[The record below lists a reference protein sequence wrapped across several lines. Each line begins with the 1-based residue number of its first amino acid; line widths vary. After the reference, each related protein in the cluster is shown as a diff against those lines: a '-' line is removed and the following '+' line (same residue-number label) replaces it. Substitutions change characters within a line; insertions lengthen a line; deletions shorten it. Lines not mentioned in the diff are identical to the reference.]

1 MNKIKAKI
9 NSDDFSPWE
18 DSFNNL
24 LETISINKL
33 KKKPW
38 NTL

>member
-18 DSFNNL
+18 DSFNSL
-24 LETISINKL
+24 LETMEITKRR
-33 KKKPW
+33 KHPW
-38 NTL
+38 N